1 MGVGESGYGAAG
13 LQERVFDLINCG
25 PRHRFLVRGGPGSP
39 ALMAHNC
46 AQGLARDVFAD
57 MMLRVEAAGIP
68 IIMHVHD
75 ECVVEV
81 PENQADELLAK
92 MLAIM
97 HSPPDWIPDL
107 PVAAEGTI
115 NDFYSK

>member
-1 MGVGESGYGAAG
+1 MRYGRIKRMKSKFGFQFIAKVSRFG
-13 LQERVFDLINCG
+13 KTRDMNVF
-25 PRHRFLVRGGPGSP
+25 GGHLAENASQ
-39 ALMAHNC
+39 A
-46 AQGLARDVFAD
+46 LARDVFAD

-75 ECVVEV
+75 EMVCEV
-81 PENQADELLAK
+81 PEDQAGELLAK

-97 HSPPDWIPDL
+97 HTPPDWIPDL